1 MTRFDQVRTY
11 DFPLV
16 IRSNSGPISSRI
28 RDKRRN
34 VCRQNADFSCRALV
48 FDALVRGEGLNY
60 GKPFELKTAVMSLP
74 GIATSLILCTTVSN
88 FRYNMDGYRK
98 DGLTEISN
106 QYRSSER

>member
-48 FDALVRGEGLNY
+48 GLFDALVRGEGLNY

-74 GIATSLILCTTVSN
+74 GIATSLILCTTVS
-88 FRYNMDGYRK
+88 
-98 DGLTEISN
+98 I
-106 QYRSSER
+106 QYGWI